1 MKNIKSKLLL
11 LLIFSLFAFIPS
23 GVSQGENPEKK
34 KSSVKPFYT
43 VEANFGI
50 STCKEMEYGI
60 DYYRIYLKE
69 DARLA
74 YQTLVYGTNFA
85 AGIELAHYFKVGLG
99 LGYLYYKQEDNAIPN
114 SWYALP
120 DSKTTHGIPLF
131 IYLRSDFLNRKI
143 SPYIDFKIGNNFLI
157 TKEGVEL
164 RDYDGSL
171 MTSEY
176 GKFKLKNGLFLASN
190 IGVAYKSL
198 SETILNFSV
207 GYRYISREHD
217 FLYDTRIFS
226 GEDAYRKTGYI
237 MADHQFVVTLGISF

>member
-1 MKNIKSKLLL
+1 MKNYFLKSKLLL
-11 LLIFSLFAFIPS
+11 TLIFSLFVCIPF
-23 GVSQGENPEKK
+23 GLSQNENPNKK
-34 KSSVKPFYT
+34 KPFYT
-43 VEANFGI
+43 VEANFGV

-85 AGIELAHYFKVGLG
+85 AGIELVHYFKVGLG
-99 LGYLYYKQEDNAIPN
+99 LGYLYYKQKNNAIPY
-114 SWYALP
+114 SYYILP

-131 IYLRSDFLNRKI
+131 IYLRSDFLNRKT

-164 RDYDGSL
+164 RSHEGFLLS
-171 MTSEY
+171 SEY

-198 SETILNFSV
+198 SKTILNFSV

-217 FLYDTRIFS
+217 FLYDIRMYAGT
-226 GEDAYRKTGYI
+226 DVYRKTGYI
-237 MADHQFVVTLGISF
+237 MADHQFVVSLGLSF